1 MATDDPKKTIQELK
15 DVLKAFL
22 QSLTNITSGLSE
34 AKQAFGAVDKMISD
48 GIITTKEQ
56 LQDVSSVFTSEMMG
70 DQKKLKKY
78 FQDTLKMTEDV
89 ADQYL
94 DIVKMSD
101 DQIKSL
107 KKIQDLEEKRYD
119 KSIQINSEA
128 SNYSDF
134 LYDQLK
140 ILRLTNKS
148 GDDLTTQL
156 QQRVKLQSKFK
167 DVFKMDVDTS
177 GELLDKIRS
186 INDTISNVG
195 SKTFELNGKVNLN
208 GDQLIS
214 EIDKIK
220 STALASIQEM
230 SNDMDT
236 KLEDL
241 VMAEEGLRMTTSGQ
255 LQKKSTKTNLTG
267 DARTK
272 AEDDISKKVGV
283 YKALLDIETDIAM
296 VEDSRYLKLK
306 DNQKVALLNARQ
318 AKNQLKVYH
327 DMYSQNSENL
337 KLVMKFRP
345 ALRAGKVAGD
355 SFVNGLRQMSEV
367 LPSGLKSFL
376 QIEQS
381 LDGLAAN
388 NTKAIKTFT
397 SELAAGKS
405 TAQATRAAFGG
416 WGKGLK
422 TSLGFGAGFAIVL
435 AGVFKATEMLS
446 AKYKEI
452 GNEVGMSAKQA
463 KQLYFN
469 NMKVLESS
477 HNQYSTMEDLLE
489 VQSAY
494 VEQTGLAGY
503 MSTQA
508 GAQIAESIDK
518 VSAAYSV
525 GASTTVGAVQTLMQL
540 GSSMEDAVKLTAGMY
555 KAAEKS
561 GFDPELI
568 GKDLVDNAELVATYY
583 GGMKDKAIAATIA
596 TRAMGVTL
604 KQVGGIADRMLNID
618 GFMTDMYELNAMGG
632 PDLSQAFE
640 LGLSGDL
647 TGMMKEVMR
656 TTGGLE
662 QFNEMSY
669 LTKKKMASTLGMS
682 VDELTKSLSLEKQ
695 MANLDPKHQQML
707 RDNYDVLGDIN
718 GITEEEIDNRLKS
731 IDNTKTLHVA
741 MEKIKNVLIQAILP
755 AVSGF
760 ADMIDHIHP
769 LLNGIVNVFKLIGV
783 GISGM
788 AEIFGALFK
797 PIGWFVSL
805 FGDAHTETEK
815 VSHTVKDIATN
826 VDHATTNVAS
836 LYDGTSNLGQI
847 IKYVGGGILAW
858 KFGLKQAV
866 GAVGSMG
873 SGAAKLFT
881 FIKKGI
887 SGESLMSQVVGDPS
901 EAKEKT
907 SWLKDTFGGIGDK
920 IKEKITGKASEKA
933 ESLAEK
939 VGGSVTEKVSDK
951 ASKSKKGGGIVS
963 TLTDGVSTFM
973 AAAKKWAASFRGIV
987 KELVGIGS
995 DLVKQLGAMLN
1006 SAVKSLVGIGD
1017 KIVTFVSKTIA
1028 SMGKGIGSAIDS
1040 ILSGIGK
1047 GVSSLGKMISSLGKG
1062 IGSAVD
1068 SIFTGIGKAVA
1079 SMGKGIGSAI
1089 DSILSGIGKGLNSFG
1104 PKALVGAAAMLIL
1117 ASSVWVLSE
1126 AIQNMAGTSWEDMA
1140 KIGVAIVGLGVAGA
1154 LLGAASSLIIPGAIA
1169 LGALGLALIPLAVA
1183 LNIATPAMG
1192 AFGDLIGK
1200 AFNGISEVVTSVGTS
1215 LVGIFTALSMADPIQ
1230 LLGTA
1235 VALGALSAALV
1246 AFGGGSALAGIG
1258 SAIGDFFGGDPIE
1271 KLQKFAD
1278 IADPLNIAANAVR
1291 MLGES
1296 IGVLSKNLGEADL
1309 KDLAKLSTV
1318 SVGAAAYSGAN
1329 APPTA
1334 YQQPITASPAPPS
1347 ARETGQH
1354 TSINHAPPVGTAI
1367 DNTSTQ
1373 SIGSNSFGFGNQSS
1387 AGGNNMAKS
1396 ELILNQ
1402 ILTAVVQTNSRP
1414 LVIQFDDGTVKHL
1427 NNRSKALNNNR

>member
-1 MATDDPKKTIQELK
+1 MAADDPKKTIQELR
-15 DVLKAFL
+15 DVLKSFL
-22 QSLTNITSGLSE
+22 QSLTSITSGLSE

-78 FQDTLKMTEDV
+78 FKDTLKMSEDV

-107 KKIQDLEEKRYD
+107 KKIQELEEKRYD

-128 SNYSDF
+128 SNYSDY
-134 LYDQLK
+134 LYDQAKLLK
-140 ILRLTNKS
+140 QSSKS
-148 GDDLTTQL
+148 GSDIVSQL
-156 QQRVKLQSKFK
+156 QHRVKLQSKFK

-177 GELLDKIRS
+177 GDLLDKMSSIREVMA
-186 INDTISNVG
+186 NVG

-220 STALASIQEM
+220 NTALASIQEM
-230 SNDMDT
+230 SNDLDA

-255 LQKKSTKTNLTG
+255 LQDKTTKTNLSG
-267 DARTK
+267 DNRIK
-272 AEDDISKKVGV
+272 AEEKISGRVNE
-283 YKALLDIETDIAM
+283 YKELLDIETEIGM
-296 VEDSRYLKLK
+296 TEDARFKNLKAH
-306 DNQKVALLNARQ
+306 QKVALLSARQ
-318 AKNQLKVYH
+318 SKNQLKIYH

-345 ALRAGKVAGD
+345 MLRAGKVAGD
-355 SFVNGLRQMSEV
+355 SFVDSLRQMSEV

-397 SELAAGKS
+397 SELSQGKG
-405 TAQATRAAFGG
+405 TAQAMRTAFGG

-477 HNQYSTMEDLLE
+477 HNQFSTMKDLLE

-604 KQVGGIADRMLNID
+604 KQVGGIADKMLNID

-718 GITEEEIDNRLKS
+718 GITEKEIDDRLKS

-866 GAVGSMG
+866 GAIGSMG
-873 SGAAKLFT
+873 SGASKLFT
-881 FIKKGI
+881 FIKKGM
-887 SGESLMSQVVGDPS
+887 SGESLISQVVGDPS
-901 EAKEKT
+901 EVKEKT
-907 SWLKDTFGGIGDK
+907 SWLKDTFGGITDK
-920 IKEKITGKASEKA
+920 IKDKVLGKKA
-933 ESLAEK
+933 EAPTLTEN
-939 VGGSVTEKVSDK
+939 VGESISDKVSK
-951 ASKSKKGGGIVS
+951 TAKKEKGGGIVS
-963 TLTDGVSTFM
+963 SLTDGVSTFM

-995 DLVKQLGAMLN
+995 DLVKSLGDMLN

-1017 KIVTFVSKTIA
+1017 KMVAFVSK
-1028 SMGKGIGSAIDS
+1028 
-1040 ILSGIGK
+1040 
-1047 GVSSLGKMISSLGKG
+1047 SLESLGKG
-1062 IGSAVD
+1062 IGSAIEGV
-1068 SIFTGIGKAVA
+1068 
-1079 SMGKGIGSAI
+1079 
-1089 DSILSGIGKGLNSFG
+1089 LSGIGKGLNTFS
-1104 PKALVGAAAMLIL
+1104 PKALVGAAALL
-1117 ASSVWVLSE
+1117 VLSSSVWVLSK
-1126 AIQNMAGTSWEDMA
+1126 AIQNMADTSWEDMA

-1200 AFNGISEVVTSVGTS
+1200 VFSGLSEVITTVGAS
-1215 LVGIFTALSMADPIQ
+1215 LVSMFSALSMADPVQ
-1230 LLGTA
+1230 LTGTA
-1235 VALGALSAALV
+1235 VALGVLSAALI

-1296 IGVLSKNLGEADL
+1296 IGLLSKNLGEADL
-1309 KDLAKLSTV
+1309 KDLSKLSSI
-1318 SVGAAAYSGAN
+1318 SVGTPSYSTASI
-1329 APPTA
+1329 PPTA
-1334 YQQPITASPAPPS
+1334 YQKPIAAPAPPS
-1347 ARETGQH
+1347 PRETGQH
-1354 TSINHAPPVGTAI
+1354 TSINHIPPVNTGVDTNNSTAP
-1367 DNTSTQ
+1367 NNS
-1373 SIGSNSFGFGNQSS
+1373 SFGFGKSS
-1387 AGGNNMAKS
+1387 GGGNPNAKM

-1402 ILTAVVQTNSRP
+1402 ILTAFMTVNSRP

-1427 NNRSKALNNNR
+1427 NNRTKALNNNG

>member
-1 MATDDPKKTIQELK
+1 MAADDPKKTIQELK

-56 LQDVSSVFTSEMMG
+56 LQDVSTVFTSEMMG

-140 ILRLTNKS
+140 IIKLTNKS
-148 GDDLTTQL
+148 GADLTSQL

-177 GELLDKIRS
+177 GELLDKMSSIREVMA
-186 INDTISNVG
+186 NVG

-220 STALASIQEM
+220 NSALTSIQEM

-241 VMAEEGLRMTTSGQ
+241 VMAEQGLRMTTSGQ

-296 VEDSRYLKLK
+296 VEDKRYKDLK
-306 DNQKVALLNARQ
+306 DNQKVAILNARQ
-318 AKNQLKVYH
+318 AKTQLKVYH

-355 SFVNGLRQMSEV
+355 SFVDGLRQMSEV
-367 LPSGLKSFL
+367 LPAGLKSFL

-397 SELAAGKS
+397 SELASGKS
-405 TAQATRAAFGG
+405 TAQAMRTSFGG
-416 WGKGLK
+416 WSKGLK
-422 TSLGFGAGFAIVL
+422 SSLGFGAGFAIVL
-435 AGVFKATEMLS
+435 AGIFKATEMLS

-561 GFDPELI
+561 GFDPEMI
-568 GKDLVDNAELVATYY
+568 GKDLVDNAELVSTYY

-596 TRAMGVTL
+596 TKSMGVSL
-604 KQVGGIADRMLNID
+604 KQVGGIVDKMLNID

-647 TGMMKEVMR
+647 TGMMKEVMNA
-656 TTGGLE
+656 TGGLE
-662 QFNEMSY
+662 KFNQEAP
-669 LTKKKMASTLGMS
+669 LVKKKLAATLGMS
-682 VDELTKSLSLEKQ
+682 VDELAKSLSLEKQ
-695 MANLDPKHQQML
+695 MANLDPKHQEML
-707 RDNYDVLGDIN
+707 RNNYEILGDIN
-718 GITEEEIDNRLKS
+718 GITQEEIDKRLND
-731 IDNTKTLHVA
+731 IDNTKKLHVA
-741 MEKIKNVLIQAILP
+741 MDKIKNVLIQAILP
-755 AVSGF
+755 AVTGF
-760 ADMIDHIHP
+760 SDMIDHMSP
-769 LLNGIVNVFKLIGV
+769 ALNGIVNIFKLIGV

-788 AEIFGALFK
+788 AEIFGAILK

-815 VSHTVKDIATN
+815 VSSSVKDITKN
-826 VDHATTNVAS
+826 VGDTTTKVAS
-836 LYDGTSNLGQI
+836 LLDGTSGLGQVV
-847 IKYVGGGILAW
+847 KYLGGGFLAW
-858 KFGLKQAV
+858 NFGIKQSVSAI
-866 GAVGSMG
+866 GSMG

-901 EAKEKT
+901 EVKEKT
-907 SWLKDTFGGIGDK
+907 SWLKDTFGGIVDK
-920 IKEKITGKASEKA
+920 IKGKVLGKSA
-933 ESLAEK
+933 EPATLTES
-939 VGGSVTEKVSDK
+939 VGESVTEKVTKSAK
-951 ASKSKKGGGIVS
+951 SSKDGGIVS
-963 TLTDGVSTFM
+963 SLTGGVSTFM

-1017 KIVTFVSKTIA
+1017 KIVTFVSKTIT
-1028 SMGKGIGSAIDS
+1028 SLGKGIGSAIDS

-1068 SIFTGIGKAVA
+1068 SIFSGIGKAVA

-1104 PKALVGAAAMLIL
+1104 PKALVGAAAMLVL

-1140 KIGVAIVGLGVAGA
+1140 KIGVAIVGLGIAGA
-1154 LLGAASSLIIPGAIA
+1154 ALGLASELIIPGAIA
-1169 LGALGLALIPLAVA
+1169 LGLLGIALIPLAAA

-1230 LLGTA
+1230 LAGTA
-1235 VALGALSAALV
+1235 VALGLLSAALV

-1354 TSINHAPPVGTAI
+1354 TSINHAPPIGTPV
-1367 DNTSTQ
+1367 DNTSPQ
-1373 SIGSNSFGFGNQSS
+1373 SFGSNSMGFGKSS
-1387 AGGNNMAKS
+1387 TGGNNMAKT

-1402 ILTAVVQTNSRP
+1402 VLSAIVATNSRP